1 MRLSDS
7 ALVTSDA
14 TFASAPRR
22 TSAYAA
28 IAVGVAALV
37 IGAVAFAADAPATGS
52 DNPTGST
59 AAASEAAAA
68 ADTATRDATASHETA
83 DAATA
88 NGGHAA
94 PTADQSHAADAKG
107 KKHNG
112 KDHNKAGT
120 TADEVV
126 VEGKQP
132 EQQQVCHKSQATGTR
147 LRQTVCTTV
156 AQQQANDKAGEQ
168 QAQDYLRRMSQQGTL
183 AAPPSSPYVQS
194 GIPH

>member
-1 MRLSDS
+1 MRFSDS
-7 ALVTSDA
+7 ALVSSDA
-14 TFASAPRR
+14 SSASAPRG

-28 IAVGVAALV
+28 IAVGVATLM
-37 IGAVAFAADAPATGS
+37 IGAATFAADAPATGS
-52 DNPTGST
+52 ESQAGSN
-59 AAASEAAAA
+59 AAAS
-68 ADTATRDATASHETA
+68 DATATSETA
-83 DAATA
+83 ARETTGNHDTAEAPTA
-88 NGGHAA
+88 NAGHAA
-94 PTADQSHAADAKG
+94 PDQAHATDAKG
-107 KKHNG
+107 KKHG
-112 KDHNKAGT
+112 KDHKAST

-183 AAPPSSPYVQS
+183 AGPPSSPYVQS
-194 GIPH
+194 GIP